1 MRFPSGEIA
10 VGRDLVGRLRDV
22 YEFEDVLPPLLD
34 GLDVLD
40 VLTSLGSGQSAQI
53 ITGMAGRYCIPDR

>member
-10 VGRDLVGRLRDV
+10 VGRDLVGRLCDV
-22 YEFEDVLPPLLD
+22 YEFEDVLLPL
-34 GLDVLD
+34 LD